1 VDRPNYRLHVQPDG
15 DVRLQFKKP
24 WRRPHGVDCALWSRH
39 AFQEMPEVS
48 CRAERD
54 PQGSA
59 GGSGG
64 RTAVPWWKGSLTK
77 NPPSK
82 RLGAQTVEVV
92 HQNLVLILPVAP

>member
-1 VDRPNYRLHVQPDG
+1 
-15 DVRLQFKKP
+15 
-24 WRRPHGVDCALWSRH
+24 
-39 AFQEMPEVS
+39 MPEVS